1 MRAVKDS
8 LATPQERWIGLN
20 KQTDGFLCSRN
31 ARSQK
36 TLVGR
41 AQCKINQPR
50 PLKKNGAEKVPGTI
64 DYLVTIPRP
73 DRFHDA
79 DWEKEIHRLRQGT
92 SDGEK

>member
-1 MRAVKDS
+1 MLAQRAVSED
-8 LATPQERWIGLN
+8 PRW
-20 KQTDGFLCSRN
+20 T
-31 ARSQK
+31 
-36 TLVGR
+36 R
-41 AQCKINQPR
+41 AVQDQSAPIP
-50 PLKKNGAEKVPGTI
+50 KKNGAEKVPGTI